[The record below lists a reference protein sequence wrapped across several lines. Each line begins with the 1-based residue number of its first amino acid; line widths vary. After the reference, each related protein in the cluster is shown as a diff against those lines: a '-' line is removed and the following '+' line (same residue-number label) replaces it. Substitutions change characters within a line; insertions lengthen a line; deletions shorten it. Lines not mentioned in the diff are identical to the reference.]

1 MAPPLGLGGGVTANP
16 ASGLFAAPNLLL
28 DNYPGA
34 HRAYSVRKLSKDYT
48 GYAMKVRVDSSPDRT
63 ADVAF
68 DDDGWVSANSK
79 IYNRD
84 PAGDEGISLQ
94 SFMEYDTE
102 ASVQIWYDQSNEGSN
117 ATEIRVG
124 DHTADEPKIYTSG
137 SIVTDVT
144 GGTSRAA
151 LLFDAGDRL
160 NVSNSGL
167 EHGSLAVF
175 TTSRV
180 VGTTTQIPWF
190 LSYRLGGAGNSFVGA
205 YYTGG
210 YLYFYYAAALSEAK
224 HLLTA
229 SPGSSTLVDKRRL
242 HSYLASTSAQSL
254 IENGTTA
261 SDASPSAITDAF
273 VGDATNI
280 GIGNTIGYGHIGKFQ
295 EFIVYDSDQTSNNAG
310 IVADINTV
318 LEVY

>member
-1 MAPPLGLGGGVTANP
+1 MAPRLGLGNSVTANP

-34 HRAYSVRKLSKDYT
+34 HRAYSVRKLAKGYA
-48 GYAMKVRVDSSPDRT
+48 GYAMKVRESGNDYP
-63 ADVAF
+63 ADVSF
-68 DDDGWVSANSK
+68 DDDGFVSASSPVANLSGGSGATLGAF
-79 IYNRD
+79 IGGSND
-84 PAGDEGISLQ
+84 G
-94 SFMEYDTE
+94 FVHT
-102 ASVQIWYDQSNEGSN
+102 WYDQSGNGSN
-117 ATEIRVG
+117 ATDITG
-124 DHTADEPKIYTSG
+124 SPTIANQPKIYSSG
-137 SIVTDVT
+137 SLITDVT
-144 GGTSRAA
+144 SGTARAA
-151 LLFDAGDRL
+151 LEFDTADKL
-160 NVSNSGL
+160 HVSNSGL
-167 EHGSLAVF
+167 AHGSLAVF

-180 VGTTTQIPWF
+180 VGTSTQIPWF

-205 YYTGG
+205 YYTSG

-224 HLLTA
+224 HLLLNT
-229 SPGSSTLVDKRRL
+229 PGGSLVDKRRL

-261 SDASPSAITDAF
+261 SDASPSTITDAF

-280 GIGNTIGYGHIGKFQ
+280 GIGATIGGGHIGKFQ
-295 EFIVYDSDQTSNNAG
+295 EWIVYDSDQTSNNAG